1 MHDALLMVELY
12 AVVNLLVTV
21 QSSKTTLENNIIQK
35 VYGKTMDPV
44 VELVTTVQNQSK
56 WRWILL
62 LGLKSLWQVWM
73 TPAKLDSDLFW
84 EITYPVILQHKKLI
98 LRYPRNQ
105 NLPWDIPG

>member
-21 QSSKTTLENNIIQK
+21 QSSKTTLENNMFQK

-44 VELVTTVQNQSK
+44 VELVTTAQNQSK

-62 LGLKSLWQVWM
+62 LGLKSLWQV
-73 TPAKLDSDLFW
+73 
-84 EITYPVILQHKKLI
+84 
-98 LRYPRNQ
+98 
-105 NLPWDIPG
+105 

>member
-62 LGLKSLWQVWM
+62 LGLKSLWQV
-73 TPAKLDSDLFW
+73 
-84 EITYPVILQHKKLI
+84 
-98 LRYPRNQ
+98 
-105 NLPWDIPG
+105 